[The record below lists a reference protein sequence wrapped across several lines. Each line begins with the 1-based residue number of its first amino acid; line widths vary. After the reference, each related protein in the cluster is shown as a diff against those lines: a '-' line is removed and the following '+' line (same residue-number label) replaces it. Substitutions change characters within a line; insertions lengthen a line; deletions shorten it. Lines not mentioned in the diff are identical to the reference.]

1 LPDALDGA
9 LARGAHWGSNRGSN
23 VLSYPMYK
31 DYRDKNQVFSGV
43 LCLRGT
49 VVNMSYDGPAERIE
63 AELVSGGHG
72 TRLRKTLVVVQV
84 TLSLLLLVGSGL
96 FVQSL
101 LKLRTVASGFRPTN
115 LIRFKLDPMLSGY
128 GADRTRDFYAQL
140 HQRLQ
145 GLPGVE
151 TAGLALVPIMEGY
164 HVGFVGGPQVKL
176 DMEII
181 GVVADTKYEDLR
193 QEVPR
198 QVLVA
203 YPQMDSAY
211 AMTVYIRT
219 ALPSEKMFAAVRAEM
234 RNLDPSIPI
243 FDMNTREDQ
252 LDRSLVLERLVAYLS
267 SAFGLLATVL
277 AGIGIG
283 LALPLVWWLTRLVR
297 SLLYGVEPRD
307 PLTLALSAAGLL
319 VVAVVAGALPALKA
333 SRLDP
338 VKVLRYE

>member
-1 LPDALDGA
+1 MRRALETP
-9 LARGAHWGSNRGSN
+9 LQ
-23 VLSYPMYK
+23 VL
-31 DYRDKNQVFSGV
+31 
-43 LCLRGT
+43 T
-49 VVNMSYDGPAERIE
+49 A
-63 AELVSGGHG
+63 
-72 TRLRKTLVVVQV
+72 
-84 TLSLLLLVGSGL
+84 LVGL
-96 FVQSL
+96 VL
-101 LKLRTVASGFRPTN
+101 LKLRTVAPGFRPTN

-128 GADRTRDFYAQL
+128 GQDRTKEFYQQL

-151 TAGLALVPIMEGY
+151 TAALALVPIMEGY
-164 HVGFVGGPQVKL
+164 HIGFGAGPQVKL

-243 FDMNTREDQ
+243 FDMNTMEDQ

-297 SLLYGVEPRD
+297 SLLYGIEPRD
-307 PLTLALSAAGLL
+307 PLTVALSAAGLL
-319 VVAVVAGALPALKA
+319 AVAVVAGALPALKA